1 MLTFTKEATTF
12 KYLSEQASHSLLLRD
27 AVQVAGASARGES
40 AGGAPSE
47 NKNNISSARDQI
59 LDLGSSVGILCH
71 QLSTTNAN
79 ANSNSNVNVPLDPHR
94 PPLPKEQVETE
105 TFPATLE
112 DHPFWSSS
120 SSSKNE
126 IYNSIGMVFWSLLL
140 LSNIC
145 KIDLRESILKKMELN
160 ARKYPASMCKGRSG
174 KYTEYSDET
183 GITKLNQ
190 SLDDIEIPDNTDNT
204 ETSTASESEA
214 LSSPS
219 SSPESSSS
227 LSPRSVLLDPN
238 ADSGSVPGVMKLI
251 QDFAMERQWSRYHTP
266 RNIVL
271 AMMGEVGEL
280 AEIFQWMGDYM
291 YEHEHGHGHK
301 TNAEG
306 EGEGEFECDRNNEL
320 NVKDVDY
327 DHIKQELADVAIYCL
342 RLADV
347 VGIKDLG
354 YVAVVAA
361 ANQKQKQCRQTMR
374 D

>member
-1 MLTFTKEATTF
+1 
-12 KYLSEQASHSLLLRD
+12 
-27 AVQVAGASARGES
+27 
-40 AGGAPSE
+40 
-47 NKNNISSARDQI
+47 
-59 LDLGSSVGILCH
+59 
-71 QLSTTNAN
+71 
-79 ANSNSNVNVPLDPHR
+79 
-94 PPLPKEQVETE
+94 
-105 TFPATLE
+105 
-112 DHPFWSSS
+112 
-120 SSSKNE
+120 
-126 IYNSIGMVFWSLLL
+126 MVFWSLLL

-190 SLDDIEIPDNTDNT
+190 SLDDIEIPDNTDNADN
-204 ETSTASESEA
+204 TSTDTAPESEA

-219 SSPESSSS
+219 SESSSSSSSSSS

-251 QDFAMERQWSRYHTP
+251 QDFAMERNWSRYHTP

-291 YEHEHGHGHK
+291 YEHEHEHK
-301 TNAEG
+301 TND
-306 EGEGEFECDRNNEL
+306 ECDRNNEL

-354 YVAVVAA
+354 YVAAA
-361 ANQKQKQCRQTMR
+361 ANQKQCRQTMR

>member
-27 AVQVAGASARGES
+27 AVQVAGASARGEGG
-40 AGGAPSE
+40 AEGAPSE

-71 QLSTTNAN
+71 QLSTNAN
-79 ANSNSNVNVPLDPHR
+79 ANVPLDPHR

-120 SSSKNE
+120 SVSSSSSSAKDE

-190 SLDDIEIPDNTDNT
+190 SLDDIEIPDNTDNADN
-204 ETSTASESEA
+204 TSTDTAPESEA

-219 SSPESSSS
+219 SESSSSSSSSSS

-251 QDFAMERQWSRYHTP
+251 QDFAMERNWSRYHTP

-291 YEHEHGHGHK
+291 YEHEHQHK
-301 TNAEG
+301 TND
-306 EGEGEFECDRNNEL
+306 ECDRNNEL

-354 YVAVVAA
+354 YVAAA
-361 ANQKQKQCRQTMR
+361 ANQKQCRQTMR

>member
-40 AGGAPSE
+40 AEGGAEGVAGAPSE

-71 QLSTTNAN
+71 QLSNNAN

-120 SSSKNE
+120 SSAKDE

-190 SLDDIEIPDNTDNT
+190 SLDDIEIPDNTVNT

-219 SSPESSSS
+219 SELSSPESSSS

-251 QDFAMERQWSRYHTP
+251 QDFAMERKWSRYHTP

-291 YEHEHGHGHK
+291 YEHEHK
-301 TNAEG
+301 TDEEG
-306 EGEGEFECDRNNEL
+306 EGDRNNEL

>member
-27 AVQVAGASARGES
+27 AVQVAGASARGEGG
-40 AGGAPSE
+40 AEGAPSE

-71 QLSTTNAN
+71 QLSTNAN
-79 ANSNSNVNVPLDPHR
+79 ANVPLDPHR

-120 SSSKNE
+120 SVSSSVSSAKDE

-190 SLDDIEIPDNTDNT
+190 SLDDIEIPDNADNT
-204 ETSTASESEA
+204 STDTAPESEA

-219 SSPESSSS
+219 SESSSSSSSSSS

-251 QDFAMERQWSRYHTP
+251 QDFAMERNWSRYHTP

-291 YEHEHGHGHK
+291 YEHEHEHK
-301 TNAEG
+301 TNEEG
-306 EGEGEFECDRNNEL
+306 ESQCDRNNEL

-354 YVAVVAA
+354 YVAAA
-361 ANQKQKQCRQTMR
+361 ANQKQCRQTMR